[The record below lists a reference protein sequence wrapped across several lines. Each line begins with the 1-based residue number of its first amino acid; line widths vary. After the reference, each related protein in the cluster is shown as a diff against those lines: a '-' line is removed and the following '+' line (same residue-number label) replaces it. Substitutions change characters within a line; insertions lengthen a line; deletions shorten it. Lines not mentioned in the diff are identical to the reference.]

1 MGVIRAKPIYSSQ
14 NKNIYKYHKLK
25 FGRVALTN
33 CFSRLL
39 PPPKKKQNQKNNKT
53 KKKKPTDNSGQGTNF
68 KSDLTLD

>member
-39 PPPKKKQNQKNNKT
+39 TSPPKKPKKITTT

>member
-39 PPPKKKQNQKNNKT
+39 TPPQKKKQNQKNNKT
-53 KKKKPTDNSGQGTNF
+53 KKKNPPIIAARE
-68 KSDLTLD
+68 LTLSLI